1 MNKTLLWIIIA
12 IIVIGGAAIL
22 LNNRSQSG
30 STQNS
35 NQTVTQAP
43 STESP
48 TVATTNPS
56 GQTQEAQGQTVTV
69 TDGGFNPSTLTIK
82 AGTKVTWIN
91 KSGAVISI
99 NSNPHPIHTDYSPL
113 NLGTVQDGAS
123 VSLTFDKPGTY
134 GYHNHLN
141 PSQTG
146 TIVVQ

>member
-56 GQTQEAQGQTVTV
+56 GPTQTEGQTVTV
-69 TDGGFNPSTLTIK
+69 TAGGFNPSTITIK